1 MPTEP
6 TINNALIS
14 LSRSFLQYVAE
25 SWPWVDV
32 DAQQVEDQLQVLAAR
47 QRQDVGDI
55 VQLLTDRDWF
65 IDFGTYPTEYTDL
78 HFISLASIFDW
89 LLNGQ
94 SQIADR
100 LAEALTSLKEA
111 GDTAA
116 SELLETVALRQNDL
130 ASAIKELQQELAGS
144 AA

>member
-1 MPTEP
+1 MSTEP

-32 DAQQVEDQLQVLAAR
+32 NAQQVEDQLHVLAAR

-78 HFISLASIFDW
+78 HFISLASMLDW

-100 LAEALTSLKEA
+100 LAEALASLKEA
-111 GDTAA
+111 GDATA

-130 ASAIKELQQELAGS
+130 TSAIKELQQELAGS